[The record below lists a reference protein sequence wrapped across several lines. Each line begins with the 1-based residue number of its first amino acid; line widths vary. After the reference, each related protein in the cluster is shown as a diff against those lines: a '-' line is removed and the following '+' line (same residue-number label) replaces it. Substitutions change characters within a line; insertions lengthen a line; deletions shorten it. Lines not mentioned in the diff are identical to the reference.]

1 MSDISM
7 DNSKQK
13 RGLGRGLGSL
23 LGGATSDS
31 AEPSMAPPRSTPAGG
46 GPKPSGPSSLT
57 KEVTPAPKPPA
68 AAALSSQSAVVASA
82 PSSVMTEGKVWQVGI
97 DKLKGGAFQPRRDFN
112 KEALQELA
120 QSIKENGIL
129 QPIIVRKTASGG
141 FEIVAGERRWRAA
154 QIAGLHEVPVLIR
167 SFDDKEALELAII
180 ENVQREDLSPIEEA
194 EGYSRLAS
202 EFHLSQ
208 QQIAERV
215 GKDRATVANAIR
227 LLLLPSDVKAM
238 VGSGE
243 LSVGHAKVLLS
254 LPDPKKQS
262 EFAKKV
268 VQEKIPVRKLEKIVS
283 AVLSGQGESEDS
295 PMMGSAG
302 TMNQLVA
309 ALSDEL
315 QKRLGTKVVIDY
327 NGGKGKIS
335 ISFYSNE
342 ELNNI
347 VDQLK
352 SGSPREKGGLR

>member
-1 MSDISM
+1 MSEISTE
-7 DNSKQK
+7 NSKQK

-23 LGGATSDS
+23 LGGPAQ
-31 AEPSMAPPRSTPAGG
+31 EAPTPAPVARTPVSTAVSTPA
-46 GPKPSGPSSLT
+46 K
-57 KEVTPAPKPPA
+57 PA
-68 AAALSSQSAVVASA
+68 AAAAPA
-82 PSSVMTEGKVWQVGI
+82 PSVTAPPPVAPPVMTEGKVWQIGI

-129 QPIIVRKTASGG
+129 QPIIVRKTKSGG

-154 QIAGLHEVPVLIR
+154 QLAGLHEVPVLIR
-167 SFDDKEALELAII
+167 NFEDKEALELAII

-194 EGYSRLAS
+194 EGYSRLS
-202 EFHLSQ
+202 TEFHLSQ

-227 LLLLPSDVKAM
+227 LLLLPSEVKTM
-238 VGSGE
+238 IGSGE

-254 LPDPKKQS
+254 LPDPKKQT

-268 VQEKIPVRKLEKIVS
+268 MAEKIPVRKLEKLI
-283 AVLSGQGESEDS
+283 AATLSGKTESTTEN
-295 PMMGSAG
+295 GANAG
-302 TMNQLVA
+302 TMNQLVS

-315 QKRLGTKVVIDY
+315 QKMLGTKVAIDY
-327 NGGKGKIS
+327 ADGRGKIS

-342 ELNNI
+342 ELNQI

-352 SGSPREKGGLR
+352 SGHQREKNGQR